1 MEIAFNTQ
9 SLRSL
14 CENESVMDK
23 KLGRVGAQ
31 AFQVCLSDLRAAS
44 TIADIT
50 VNYAAEIASK
60 SDIELVLAEGIH
72 VRLRA
77 TDSGV
82 KRPKGAPVDWAK
94 VSRLKIMEIM
104 NRG

>member
-1 MEIAFNTQ
+1 MEIGFNTQ
-9 SLRSL
+9 SLRSI

-31 AFQVCLSDLRAAS
+31 AFQVCLADLRAAS
-44 TIADIT
+44 TIADVTI
-50 VNYAAEIASK
+50 NYAAKMVSPSE
-60 SDIELVLAEGIH
+60 IELVLAEGIH

-77 TDSGV
+77 VELKTK
-82 KRPKGAPVDWAK
+82 KRKLNTIDWAK
-94 VSRLKIMEIM
+94 LSRLKIMEIA